1 VSDRVLR
8 PIRRRGCGCTMPTR
22 ARSGSVRSLRRHSS
36 TAASRMSLQRL
47 LAAPMDL

>member
-8 PIRRRGCGCTMPTR
+8 RRRRGCGCTMPTR
-22 ARSGSVRSLRRHSS
+22 ARSGSMWSQRRHSS

-47 LAAPMDL
+47 PAALMDL